1 MEKEYIIEKQH
12 SITLN
17 VTAGQID
24 SYRELEKTTGTVRV
38 YENGCIGVA
47 GCLGEPDEEALT
59 AQAKEA
65 LAFGIQYPCSLEG
78 KAEIIEDHD
87 KEIIPAAEL
96 IPVMT
101 DFLKRLGEQCP
112 KMALTNKISLVH
124 GKTEYRNSL
133 GRHLVSSGANLSIAL
148 VGQNRGS
155 GNLMDMFFAWQG
167 DDFDADKILA
177 EFKSEYDAF
186 YIPADIE
193 SGRWPVVAMP
203 MDLYGTFLQH
213 FIGDLYAAGASLLS
227 GKLGEKVF
235 SDKLTFYGQEKDSG
249 ALGNSKSYTTAD
261 GKGTIIVYGGSFIN
275 CVLSCE
281 NAITVN
287 GGKIDSR
294 SDNAGLYCRNGTVT
308 FNGGEFYSSSSP
320 GVYCQ
325 KFVYNG
331 GKFRADNSRTGIDCP
346 GKDVTLNWT
355 SEDDSFY
362 ASQIGYW
369 LLTDIYNNTYIFD
382 TMDVTLKKD
391 FIDRNGKRY
400 PAGKNNSHD
409 LWYTTL
415 YPAVDKWQSL
425 QNKIDAS
432 SSGDVI
438 TLKSEYL
445 V

>member
-1 MEKEYIIEKQH
+1 MEKEFIIEKQH

-65 LAFGIQYPCSLEG
+65 LSFGIQYPCSLEG

-87 KEIIPAAEL
+87 KEIIPAADL
-96 IPVMT
+96 VPVMT

-155 GNLMDMFFAWQG
+155 GNLMDMVFAWQG

-177 EFKSEYDAF
+177 EFKSQYDAF

-227 GKLGEKVF
+227 SKLGEKVF
-235 SDKLTFYGQEKDSG
+235 SDKLTFCDDLNPDTSFESCFFDAEGCAAKDYRPVVIENGVLKALVTTKKTAEQYGLPNSG
-249 ALGNSKSYTTAD
+249 TANAPYDGVPSLGFHGTWLAKTAD
-261 GKGTIIVYGGSFIN
+261 SLKELV
-275 CVLSCE
+275 
-281 NAITVN
+281 
-287 GGKIDSR
+287 
-294 SDNAGLYCRNGTVT
+294 
-308 FNGGEFYSSSSP
+308 
-320 GVYCQ
+320 
-325 KFVYNG
+325 
-331 GKFRADNSRTGIDCP
+331 P
-346 GKDVTLNWT
+346 GKAVLMMVASGGDTTPDGHFATPVQLAYLL
-355 SEDDSFY
+355 EDGKPNRAPASAGAFYQMFPYICSF
-362 ASQIGYW
+362 G
-369 LLTDIYNNTYIFD
+369 LL
-382 TMDVTLKKD
+382 
-391 FIDRNGKRY
+391 
-400 PAGKNNSHD
+400 
-409 LWYTTL
+409 
-415 YPAVDKWQSL
+415 
-425 QNKIDAS
+425 
-432 SSGDVI
+432 
-438 TLKSEYL
+438 
-445 V
+445 